1 MHTIVRYAFPSFSGA
16 WLSCDHGQSYN
27 YSWMFIW
34 QPRRAHICE
43 LHVFELLLNLCEFE
57 FRNSKFKNSNSC
69 NSKQVTDF
77 EFTIMCKNIFKICNC
92 FCLFI
97 ERVSCIFGCFTFAKF
112 RSSKK
117 YKNGWIVARVF
128 ETVDKN
134 STKHQGRKYV
144 DCRGKNEVWCW
155 WYSRDSQG
163 KERAIGM
170 GRTVTV
176 GLIKE

>member
-1 MHTIVRYAFPSFSGA
+1 MWLLLIMYKGQLRWEGNIFSSMHTTVRYTFPSFSGA

-27 YSWMFIW
+27 YSRMLIW

-57 FRNSKFKNSNSC
+57 FRNSVTC

-77 EFTIMCKNIFKICNC
+77 EFAIRCKNIFKICNC

-97 ERVSCIFGCFTFAKF
+97 EGVSCIFECFTFAKF
-112 RSSKK
+112 RNSKK
-117 YKNGWIVARVF
+117 YKNGLIVARIL

-134 STKHQGRKYV
+134 PTKHQGRK
-144 DCRGKNEVWCW
+144 
-155 WYSRDSQG
+155 
-163 KERAIGM
+163 
-170 GRTVTV
+170 
-176 GLIKE
+176 